1 MWCIP
6 KLNKEFKKRMEDVIE
21 LYGKPFNAKEPVIC
35 FDEKSK
41 QLMEDLRKG
50 KGAMPGKTAVRDYEY
65 VRKGTANIFVAVEPK
80 AGRRFTEVTERR
92 TKKDYACFLQKL
104 VDQWPRAERI
114 HLVQDNLNIHQE
126 KSVMLALGKTKASK
140 LMRKVTFHFT
150 PNHASWLNMAEIEI
164 GVLTRQCLK
173 RRIPHINRLKREVG
187 AWEKQSNKIKRKI
200 TWTFTPQKAQTVF
213 PSLYNTEL
221 KK

>member
-1 MWCIP
+1 
-6 KLNKEFKKRMEDVIE
+6 MEDVIE

-41 QLMEDLRKG
+41 QLMEDFRKG
-50 KGAMPGKTAVRDYEY
+50 KGIMPGKTAVRDYEY
-65 VRKGTANIFVAVEPK
+65 VRKGTANIFIAVEPK

-92 TKKDYACFLQKL
+92 TKKDYASFLQKL
-104 VDQWPRAERI
+104 IDQWPQAEHI

-126 KSVMLALGKTKASK
+126 KSLILAVGKTKTSK
-140 LMRKVTFHFT
+140 LMRKVKFHFT

-164 GVLTRQCLK
+164 GVLARQCLK
-173 RRIPHINRLKREVG
+173 RRIPNLNYLKREVR
-187 AWEKQSNKIKRKI
+187 AWEWQSNKAKRKI
-200 TWTFTPQKAQTVF
+200 TWNFTPQKARTTF
-213 PSLYNTEL
+213 SALYHTEL